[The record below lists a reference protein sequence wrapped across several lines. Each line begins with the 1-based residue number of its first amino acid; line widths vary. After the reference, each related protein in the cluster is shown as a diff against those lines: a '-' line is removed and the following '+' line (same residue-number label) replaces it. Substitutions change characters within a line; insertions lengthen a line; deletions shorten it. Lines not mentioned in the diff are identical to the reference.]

1 MEISQGYQDYYQNEM
16 IVPHV
21 FFQKDSRRKKSKIFN
36 DIDISQSHVSYL
48 ANNYRKNTLRRK
60 ITSENNYIKTVECR
74 VEFLSFGQVDTF
86 NEQFKAHVLIR
97 SRWSVDEIMTEYNPK
112 KDWNPKLFV
121 ENAIPEKFYEEI
133 NYKLEKFDNKTEIT
147 EVRSCKGFDQIFFF
161 KLFY

>member
-1 MEISQGYQDYYQNEM
+1 MSVPGKETLENESEKHELL
-16 IVPHV
+16 VPTV
-21 FFQKDSRRKKSKIFN
+21 FFQKNEIAKRASKSKLFGLTESRNSTASN
-36 DIDISQSHVSYL
+36 DFAGKVPP
-48 ANNYRKNTLRRK
+48 K
-60 ITSENNYIKTVECR
+60 IIECR
-74 VEFLSFGQVDTF
+74 VEFITFGEVDTF

-147 EVRSCKGFDQIFFF
+147 EVRSCKGFDQIFFLNF
-161 KLFY
+161 FF